1 MRKGNAITIKSP
13 GRKGL
18 VPVTTDGILD
28 ADIVRDIG
36 VVDKATGMGDATAL
50 STMADA
56 ETIGADTS
64 EYAISTPRQRELAS
78 RDAFTEVVV
87 GRRHGKD

>member
-28 ADIVRDIG
+28 AGIL
-36 VVDKATGMGDATAL
+36 AGMGDATAL

-56 ETIGADTS
+56 ETNDNDAG
-64 EYAISTPRQRELAS
+64 EFAISAPRQRELSS

-87 GRRHGKD
+87 ERRHGKD

>member
-28 ADIVRDIG
+28 AGIL
-36 VVDKATGMGDATAL
+36 AGMGDATPMV
-50 STMADA
+50 SMADA

-78 RDAFTEVVV
+78 RDAFSGWPE
-87 GRRHGKD
+87 KN